1 MKRLL
6 KAPARNEIFAIA
18 ISPTGSVPACEAAA
32 RLRVVDECWGL
43 IDGTYGDDGWE
54 IGTRKATVTMTD
66 QRILGLGGL
75 LHASYIARPQSE
87 V

>member
-1 MKRLL
+1 MVVF
-6 KAPARNEIFAIA
+6 API
-18 ISPTGSVPACEAAA
+18 PACEAAPK
-32 RLRVVDECWGL
+32 LRVIDECWDL
-43 IDGTYGDDGWE
+43 IDGTYGDDVWE